1 MAIDPNDLTSIV
13 KSVEEAFD
21 KERNRER
28 ERFTDVKKYSKGKY
42 PMRYVEEH
50 IGGHRVVVD
59 STPGHRVTET
69 YHGSGTY
76 KLVAEDG
83 SEHRM
88 VVGNKHEYLKQ
99 GYTLTVDQNGDIRI
113 EGHARV
119 IIGGGAH
126 IEVKGDVNMVVT
138 GNMTQT
144 VGGDYKQVVLGN
156 MITSVA
162 GTLSTISQ
170 GDQLAKTGAN
180 YTADVASNYK
190 MESGG
195 TSDMKSGGNMT
206 KKAPKIDL
214 NP

>member
-1 MAIDPNDLTSIV
+1 MSLDPNDLQAIAQANKQAIS
-13 KSVEEAFD
+13 K
-21 KERNRER
+21 KRNRER
-28 ERFTDVKKYSKGKY
+28 ERTPDANKYNQGKY
-42 PMRYVEEH
+42 PMRNVQEYV
-50 IGGHRVVVD
+50 GGHRVTFD
-59 STPGHRVTET
+59 STPGHRVMER

-76 KLVAEDG
+76 EQWSEDG
-83 SEHRM
+83 TETKV
-88 VVGNKHEYLKQ
+88 VVGNVQQHMKE
-99 GYTLTVDQNGDIRI
+99 GYTLTIDQNGDIRI

-126 IEVKGDVNMVVT
+126 IEIKGDVNLTTT

-162 GTLSTISQ
+162 GTMSTISQ

-180 YTADVASNYK
+180 YTTDVKANYK

-206 KKAPKIDL
+206 KKAPRIDL